1 MKRWAVLLDGENVW
15 SCDGVPETF
24 ATEAEAEAELIQYF
38 KDCEDAVAMGYM
50 TDVGDDCDFRIAEVD
65 V

>member
-1 MKRWAVLLDGENVW
+1 MKRWAILLDGENVW

-24 ATEAEAEAELIQYF
+24 ATEAELIQYF
-38 KDCEDAVAMGYM
+38 KDCEDAVGMGYM
-50 TDVGDDCDFRIAEVD
+50 TDVGDDCDFRIVEVE